1 MLDIFTVAFFGH
13 RYIDNPL
20 KVEELLEA
28 QIRRLINE
36 KEYVD
41 FLVGRNGE
49 FDECAA
55 AAIKRIQTEM
65 GNENNEMTLVLPYK
79 VADLESYEKYYD
91 NVIIPEAVHGVHP
104 KSAITHKNRW
114 MVEGSDLVIAYVE
127 REEGGAY
134 KAMKYAE
141 KLKKEIINLKSLSSA
156 V

>member
-1 MLDIFTVAFFGH
+1 MEIFTVSLFGH
-13 RYIDNPL
+13 REIDDIWG
-20 KVEELLEA
+20 VRE
-28 QIRRLINE
+28 QIARVIKTLVQE
-36 KEYVD
+36 KAYVT